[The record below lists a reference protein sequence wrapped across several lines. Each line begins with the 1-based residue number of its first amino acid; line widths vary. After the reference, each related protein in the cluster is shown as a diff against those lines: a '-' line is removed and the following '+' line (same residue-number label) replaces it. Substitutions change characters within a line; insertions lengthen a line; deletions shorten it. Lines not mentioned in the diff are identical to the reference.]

1 MSALEKR
8 TEQTTQLATVLTNEQ
23 LKFIANTEFVPKGL
37 RGNLPAILA
46 CVATGR
52 AIGIDDMTAIRSIHI
67 IDGKPTFAAE
77 LMVMLVR
84 RRGHSIVGEVGP
96 DTATVTGK
104 RADNG
109 DEMKVTWTLEMAKR
123 AGLTGKGNW
132 KSYPEAMLWARA
144 VSQLC
149 RMLFADCFAGATHT
163 PEELGDDSAGDT
175 SGVAAST
182 VAPPSDSGL
191 AANEPASPADDREFP
206 PVDENGEIIAP
217 GSEPD
222 PPKPTKAM
230 LTKLNMLVAQLH
242 EAEHLDKAD
251 LWRAHFLDPEL
262 GRGEDGEVHWSP
274 LRDQLTR
281 EQASA
286 LIDRLADRA
295 ARVAEIEPQK
305 QFSIPDGAK

>member
-1 MSALEKR
+1 VSALEKR
-8 TEQTTQLATVLTNEQ
+8 TDQTTQLATVLTNEQ
-23 LKFIANTEFVPKGL
+23 LKFIAGTEFVPKGL

-109 DEMKVTWTLEMAKR
+109 DEMRVTWTLEMAKR

-163 PEELGDDSAGDT
+163 PEELDSDETSTEARVTDGFAVSDT
-175 SGVAAST
+175 EYDG
-182 VAPPSDSGL
+182 
-191 AANEPASPADDREFP
+191 EFP
-206 PVDENGEIIAP
+206 PVDGNGEIIEA
-217 GSEPD
+217 GS
-222 PPKPTKAM
+222 KPVITDAQRTR
-230 LTKLNMLVAQLH
+230 LWTIATDANVAEDRLRELVRQYAGVESTKLIPRDCYEPLC
-242 EAEHLDKAD
+242 EAVMAEV
-251 LWRAHFLDPEL
+251 FSPPE
-262 GRGEDGEVHWSP
+262 ETFE
-274 LRDQLTR
+274 
-281 EQASA
+281 E
-286 LIDRLADRA
+286 RA
-295 ARVAEIEPQK
+295 ARAQATR
-305 QFSIPDGAK
+305 DAAT